1 VSVPHQPAPPVLPA
15 ERWLRLLLG
24 GVAFAAGL
32 TGVVLLVF
40 PDTTDRYFSW
50 GLGPPP
56 LTSLIGGSYVASLFV
71 FGWAV
76 RRPWVETRGLV
87 VGTLALTLPMLA
99 VTFTHL
105 DQFDLS
111 RWQAWAWVA
120 LFLASPLSFGSVI
133 ALRWAIPVESG
144 PMPPPAHRLVAALLA
159 LGLGVLAVA
168 LWVDPVATGRILPFD
183 LPPLGGRV
191 LGCWCSF
198 LAFLAGWAA
207 VRRRREGR
215 LSFLAL
221 AVFAAGAFVGGVRS
235 FDDLQPPGQR
245 TLYLVALVGLA
256 LVAAWAARPP
266 SASRGV

>member
-1 VSVPHQPAPPVLPA
+1 VLPA

-32 TGVVLLVF
+32 TGVVLLLF

-56 LTSLIGGSYVASLFV
+56 LTTLIGGSYVASIFV

-105 DQFDLS
+105 DQFDFS

-133 ALRWAIPVESG
+133 VLRRGIPVDAG
-144 PMPPPAHRLVAALLA
+144 PMSPRAHRAVAAVLV
-159 LGLGVLAVA
+159 LGLGALALA

-207 VRRRREGR
+207 VRSHREGR

-221 AVFAAGAFVGGVRS
+221 AAFAAGALIGGLRS
-235 FDDLQPPGQR
+235 FGDLGPPSQR
-245 TLYLVALVGLA
+245 TAYVAVLVGIA
-256 LVAAWAARPP
+256 LVATWAARPSP
-266 SASRGV
+266 VRGD